1 MLRSSMGR
9 SLKMSILGG
18 RKDEADEIGIAK
30 VSATL
35 VTLSTLSV
43 EVGVCAVHVSERVS
57 SCGLTNHW

>member
-43 EVGVCAVHVSERVS
+43 EVDVCAVHVSERVS